1 MARNNATTHITGS
14 DLPSRIDPETGEGIW
29 DETPGSAGRN
39 ASLYSDTELRGISSF
54 EEAKRLASDKFGSVD
69 DASEVMGTGFTVLN
83 GKDKDRL
90 VKVPFVI
97 LSMDFNTGDQGPYVS
112 FLCVTATDQK
122 FVVNDGGTGI
132 YRQLDEWM
140 VRTGKGGG
148 LFVNGLRKS
157 EYDHP
162 EHGRSTTYYLSI

>member
-1 MARNNATTHITGS
+1 MAKTDSTTHITAR
-14 DLPSRIDPETGEGIW
+14 DLPSRLNENGEPVW
-29 DETPGSAGRN
+29 DENAVSVQRN
-39 ASLYSDTELRGISSF
+39 SSVYSDTELRGITSF
-54 EEAKRLASDKFGSVD
+54 EDAKRLAAEKFGSID
-69 DASEVMGTGFTVLN
+69 DATDVMGTGFTVLN

-90 VKVPFVI
+90 VKVPFII
-97 LSMDFNTGDQGPYVS
+97 LSMDFNEGDQGPFVS
-112 FLCVTATDQK
+112 FTCVTEDDRK
-122 FVVNDGGTGI
+122 YVVNDGGTGI
-132 YRQLDEWM
+132 YRQLDEWF

>member
-1 MARNNATTHITGS
+1 MARSNATTQLTGR
-14 DLPSRIDPETGEGIW
+14 DLPSRIDEDGNPVWDKTPE
-29 DETPGSAGRN
+29 SANRN

-54 EEAKRLASDKFGSVD
+54 EEAKRLATEKFGSID
-69 DASEVMGTGFTVLN
+69 DATEVMGTGFTVLN
-83 GKDKDRL
+83 GKDKDKL

-112 FLCVTATDQK
+112 FLCVTEDDRK
-122 FVVNDGGTGI
+122 YVVNDGGTGI
-132 YRQLDEWM
+132 YKQLDEWM

>member
-1 MARNNATTHITGS
+1 MARSDSTTHITAR
-14 DLPSRIDPETGEGIW
+14 DLPTSLDEIGEAVW
-29 DETPGSAGRN
+29 DNGAMNDGRN

-54 EEAKRLASDKFGSVD
+54 EEAKRLAEQKFGSVD
-69 DASEVMGTGFTVLN
+69 DASAVMGTGFKVLN
-83 GKDKDRL
+83 GKDKDQL

-97 LSMDFNTGDQGPYVS
+97 LSMDFNEGDQGPYVS
-112 FLCVTATDQK
+112 FLAVTSDDRK

-132 YRQLDEWM
+132 YRQLDDWM

-148 LFVNGLRKS
+148 LFVDGLRKS

-162 EHGRSTTYYLSI
+162 EHGRSTTYYLAI